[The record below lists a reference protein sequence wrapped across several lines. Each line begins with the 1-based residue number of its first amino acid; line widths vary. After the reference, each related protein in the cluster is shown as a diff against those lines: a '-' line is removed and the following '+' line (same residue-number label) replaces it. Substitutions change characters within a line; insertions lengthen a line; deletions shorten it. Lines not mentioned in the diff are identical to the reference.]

1 MVGQIAD
8 RVERLA
14 GRTRCNQYLFA
25 RHRLGTK
32 DVLENMGN
40 QQLFI
45 RQLAC
50 AHILAGEHSNCRLDD
65 LKAVALQGGKVV
77 LGDRIVE
84 HIGVHCRRHQFR
96 TVAGKH
102 GGREHIVRKPV
113 RHLCNDVGSG
123 RRYQHKVSP
132 LCQRHML
139 DTVLKVAV
147 KGVDHAAA
155 VAQCLKGERGDELSG
170 IFCHNDLH
178 VTVHLCQTA
187 GDICHFIGSDGAGDP
202 QHHGLSL

>member
-1 MVGQIAD
+1 
-8 RVERLA
+8 
-14 GRTRCNQYLFA
+14 
-25 RHRLGTK
+25 
-32 DVLENMGN
+32 MGN

-45 RQLAC
+45 RQFAC
-50 AHILAGEHSNCRLDD
+50 SHILAGKHSDCRLDN
-65 LKAVALQGGKVV
+65 LKAIALQDGKVV
-77 LGDRIVE
+77 LGNRIVE
-84 HIGVHCRRHQFR
+84 HIGVHCRRHQFW
-96 TVAGKH
+96 TVTGKH

-113 RHLCNDVGSG
+113 RHLCNDVGGG

-139 DTVLKVAV
+139 HAVLKVAV
-147 KGVDHAAA
+147 EGVDHATA

-187 GDICHFIGSDGAGDP
+187 GDICHFIGSDGTGDS